1 MRLAFMG
8 TPDFAVPTLQALVD
22 AGHQIA
28 AVYSQPPRP
37 ANRGKKLTPSP
48 VQLLAEQLGLQ
59 VRTPVSLKGEDEKAA
74 FAALDLDACVVAA
87 YGLILPRT
95 VLDAPRHG
103 CLNVHGSLLPRW
115 RGAAPVQRAILAGDA
130 MTGVTIMQME
140 AGLDTGP
147 MLLKGETPV
156 AGKTAGELTDEIA
169 ELGARLMVQVLGDLS
184 AFPPVVQ
191 PDEGVTYAAKV
202 DKAEARLD
210 FSRSAVE
217 VERQVR
223 AFNPMPGA
231 FFELNGERLRVHS
244 AEIVP
249 SVPCEGRGPSPE
261 GGATGEEEFGAQT
274 PAASPPPPPH
284 DPDSSGRWAPAFAGD
299 RRAPG
304 TILDERLTIACA
316 DGAIR
321 PVIIQRAGRPAMALD
336 DFLRG
341 FSVAPGTVIA

>member
-22 AGHQIA
+22 AGHDIA

-37 ANRGKKLTPSP
+37 AHRGKKLTPSP
-48 VQLLAEQLGLQ
+48 VHQLAESFGLQ
-59 VRTPVSLKGEDEKAA
+59 VRTPVSLKGDDEKAA

-87 YGLILPRT
+87 YGLILPRA
-95 VLDAPRHG
+95 VLDAPLHG

-115 RGAAPVQRAILAGDA
+115 RGAAPVQRAILSDDA
-130 MTGVTIMQME
+130 TTGVTIMQME

-156 AGKTAGELTDEIA
+156 AGKTAGELTSEIA
-169 ELGARLMVQVLGDLS
+169 ELGARLMVQVLGDLA

-191 PDEGVTYAAKV
+191 PDDGVTYAAKI
-202 DKAEARLD
+202 DKTEARLD
-210 FSRSAVE
+210 FTRSADE

-231 FFELNGERLRVHS
+231 FFELNGERLRVHA
-244 AEIVP
+244 AEIV
-249 SVPCEGRGPSPE
+249 EGT
-261 GGATGEEEFGAQT
+261 A
-274 PAASPPPPPH
+274 
-284 DPDSSGRWAPAFAGD
+284 
-299 RRAPG
+299 APG
-304 TILDERLTIACA
+304 TVLDEQLTIACA
-316 DGAIR
+316 EDAIR
-321 PVIIQRAGRPAMALD
+321 PRIIQRAGRPAMPLD

-341 FSVAPGTVIA
+341 FAIAPGTVIA